1 MRVVCDANVLISAL
15 ISSSGAPARIV
26 DAWTSGAFELI
37 VCPKLLGELRDVFT
51 RSKLR
56 NLVDPEAAAEYVSG
70 LEEGALALP
79 DPKVERPVAPD
90 PDDDYLV
97 ALASTGDADYLVSG
111 DRHLTDLA
119 DLKPPVLTPRQFA
132 DRHL

>member
-26 DAWTSGAFELI
+26 EAWVSESFELV
-37 VCPKLLGELRDVFT
+37 VCPKLLGELNDVFT

-56 NLVDPEAAAEYVSG
+56 DVVDPEAAAEYVVG
-70 LEEGALALP
+70 LEEGALVLS
-79 DPKVERPVAPD
+79 DPMVERPVTPD

-97 ALASTGDADYLVSG
+97 ALAAAGDADCLVSG
-111 DRHLTDLA
+111 DRHLTDLTT
-119 DLKPPVLTPRQFA
+119 LKPPVLTPRQFV
-132 DRHL
+132 DRYL